1 MALEASNGWLAVT
14 TSHKVCAEV
23 GTEGPRAPASAQ
35 GGVSRGRAERGKRQG
50 RLGGPRGHRAP
61 DLHPERAEELLRVL
75 STRGTGT
82 TFPQHP
88 SAGGVEGRPGSKGGG
103 QKPTRSLLSNWL
115 LFAIPESDDRP
126 CTKQLG
132 ACEQT
137 HQPPAHPLAHHQLLG
152 QNFTTTTSSF
162 TYNLRFLF
170 VLLFPFALL
179 PVPAAPNIINKCSY
193 LPRTICL
200 AILPLNK
207 NLDYSWA
214 FQL

>member
-126 CTKQLG
+126 CTKQHSL
-132 ACEQT
+132 E
-137 HQPPAHPLAHHQLLG
+137 PASRLTSPQHTLLH
-152 QNFTTTTSSF
+152 TTSSLAR
-162 TYNLRFLF
+162 TS
-170 VLLFPFALL
+170 P
-179 PVPAAPNIINKCSY
+179 PPPAASPTTSGSCSSSFFHLPFCPFLLLLTSSINAATYHLLRRLKQQDFKFES
-193 LPRTICL
+193 R
-200 AILPLNK
+200 
-207 NLDYSWA
+207 LDN
-214 FQL
+214 